1 MITKK
6 EKNKVF
12 LVGLFENYFENNFW
26 KQFLVFSETKLCLV
40 IEFLKIIFV
49 LKYFKRKKNVWLT

>member
-26 KQFLVFSETKLCLV
+26 KQFLVFSETKFCLV

-49 LKYFKRKKNVWLT
+49 LKDFKRKKMFG